1 MGIYK
6 LYVEG
11 SLGLHKGKP
20 VLRATLSTKESAEKI
35 MWKYLKKGHC
45 AFVVSPEEEKDK
57 DNER

>member
-1 MGIYK
+1 MYK

-20 VLRATLSTKESAEKI
+20 VLRATLSTREHAEKI

-45 AFVVSPEEEKDK
+45 AFVVSPEDEGEKY
-57 DNER
+57 NER